1 MHTEENAVRV
11 VRHIARHMANQK
23 ENFDKDLI
31 KQWGK
36 EYGKYVIEDFNLK
49 KIKIFAPSG
58 EIIYSSS
65 PEDIGKVNSDS
76 YFHEIVAKGEVVTKV
91 VEKENEPP
99 EGEIIKSDVTE
110 TYVPITKDAELL
122 VIFDICYDITHH
134 LNDLKKTFSMLL
146 TYLIFFIFL
155 SLIFTILIRLDRQM
169 LKQKTTTELLE
180 TKQNNLLVEQEKQAL
195 LFEKIESAKRQ
206 WEMTTDCI
214 NDIVIL
220 TDVNLRI
227 QRCNKTIRD
236 LIGTDYSNLLG
247 KKWTDIMDKMGFK
260 GDASEYYHKPS
271 GRWFDL
277 NLYSLK
283 DTNYESDGFVI
294 TLHDL
299 TEIKKISS
307 ELEKKH
313 NELSEAYSKLKQTQS
328 QLLQQEKMASIGQ
341 LAAGVAHE
349 INNPAGYV
357 LSNLG
362 SLGKY
367 VTKLTEFIEFQV
379 EIIEGCHNAEAVG
392 QLLEQRKKIK
402 LDFIL
407 KDIKELI
414 QESLEGCE
422 QVRKIVQDLKGF
434 SRVDQ
439 AEKQYAAINGCL
451 ESTLNIVWNELK
463 YKAKVEKD
471 YGDIKPIECFP
482 QQLNQVFM
490 NLLVNAAH
498 AIEKNGTISIKTWQD
513 DKFVYASIADTGCG
527 IPPEHLNRI
536 FEPFFTTKDVG
547 KGTGLGLSIVYDI
560 VSKNHKGDIT
570 VDSEEGK
577 GTIFTVKLPVTA

>member
-1 MHTEENAVRV
+1 MMLYKNKKLRYIFLTSLLLAVIMPLLKNYVIYPRHRHHLIMHTEDNAIRV
-11 VRHIARHMANQK
+11 ARHVARHMTDKK
-23 ENFDKDLI
+23 ENFDKDFI

-36 EYGKYVIEDFNLK
+36 ENGKYVIEDFNLM
-49 KIKIFAPSG
+49 KITIFAPSG
-58 EIIYSSS
+58 EIIHSSS

-76 YFHEIVAKGEVVTKV
+76 YFHETVTKGEVVTEV
-91 VEKENEPP
+91 IEKENKTP
-99 EGEIIKSDVTE
+99 EGEVIKSNVTE
-110 TYVPITKDAELL
+110 TYVPITKNAELL
-122 VIFDICYDITHH
+122 GVFEICYDITHP
-134 LNDLKKTFSMLL
+134 LNDLKKTFSTLL
-146 TYLIFFIFL
+146 IYLIFFIFL

-180 TKQNNLLVEQEKQAL
+180 TKQNNLLVKQKKQSL
-195 LFEKIESAKRQ
+195 LFKKIERAKRQ
-206 WEMTTDCI
+206 WEITMDCI

-220 TDVNLRI
+220 TDVSLRI
-227 QRCNKTIRD
+227 QRCNKAIRNFA
-236 LIGTDYSNLLG
+236 GTNYSDLLG
-247 KKWTDIMDKMGFK
+247 KKLTDITDVIDFK
-260 GDASEYYHKPS
+260 SDASEYYHKPS

-283 DTNYESDGFVI
+283 DTNSESDGFVI

-313 NELSEAYSKLKQTQS
+313 NELHKAYSELKQTQS
-328 QLLQQEKMASIGQ
+328 QLLQHEKMACIGQ

-379 EIIEGCHNAEAVG
+379 EIIEQRHDAEAAG
-392 QLLEQRKKIK
+392 QLSEQRKKIN

-439 AEKQYAAINGCL
+439 AEKQYANINECL

-471 YGDIKPIECFP
+471 YGDVKPVECFP

-498 AIEKNGTISIKTWQD
+498 AIEKKGTISIKT
-513 DKFVYASIADTGCG
+513 
-527 IPPEHLNRI
+527 R
-536 FEPFFTTKDVG
+536 
-547 KGTGLGLSIVYDI
+547 
-560 VSKNHKGDIT
+560 
-570 VDSEEGK
+570 
-577 GTIFTVKLPVTA
+577 

>member
-1 MHTEENAVRV
+1 MHTEDNAVRV
-11 VRHIARHMANQK
+11 ARHIARHMADQK
-23 ENFDKDLI
+23 ENFDKDFI

-36 EYGKYVIEDFNLK
+36 KNGKHVIEDFNLM
-49 KIKIFAPSG
+49 KITLFAPSG
-58 EIIYSSS
+58 EIIHSSS

-76 YFHEIVAKGEVVTKV
+76 YFHEIVAKGEVVTEFIK
-91 VEKENEPP
+91 KENKTP
-99 EGEIIKSDVTE
+99 EDKIIKSDVTE

-122 VIFDICYDITHH
+122 GIFKICYDITQH
-134 LNDLKKTFSMLL
+134 LNDLRKTFSTLL
-146 TYLIFFIFL
+146 IYLIFFIFL
-155 SLIFTILIRLDRQM
+155 SLIFTVLIRLDRQM

-180 TKQNNLLVEQEKQAL
+180 TKQNILLMEQEKQSL

-206 WEMTTDCI
+206 WEITMNCI
-214 NDIVIL
+214 NDMMIL

-227 QRCNKTIRD
+227 QRCNKAVRD
-236 LIGTDYSNLLG
+236 FAGTDYSNLLG
-247 KKWTDIMDKMGFK
+247 KKWTDIMDGMGFK

-277 NLYSLK
+277 NLYTLK
-283 DTNYESDGFVI
+283 DTNHESDGFVI

-299 TEIKKISS
+299 TEIKKVGT

-313 NELSEAYSKLKQTQS
+313 NELSEAYSELKQTQS

-349 INNPAGYV
+349 INNPAGYI

-367 VTKLTEFIEFQV
+367 VTRLTEFIEFQV
-379 EIIEGCHNAEAVG
+379 EIIEQHHDAEAVE

-407 KDIKELI
+407 KDIKELT

-439 AEKQYAAINGCL
+439 AEKQYANINECL
-451 ESTLNIVWNELK
+451 ESTLNIVWNKLK

-498 AIEKNGTISIKTWQD
+498 AIEKEGIISIKTRQD
-513 DKFVYASIADTGCG
+513 DEFVYASISDTGCG
-527 IPPEHLNRI
+527 IPPEYLNHI

-560 VSKNHKGDIT
+560 ISKNHKGDIT
-570 VDSEEGK
+570 VDSKEGK
-577 GTIFTVKLPVTA
+577 GTTFTVKLPVTA